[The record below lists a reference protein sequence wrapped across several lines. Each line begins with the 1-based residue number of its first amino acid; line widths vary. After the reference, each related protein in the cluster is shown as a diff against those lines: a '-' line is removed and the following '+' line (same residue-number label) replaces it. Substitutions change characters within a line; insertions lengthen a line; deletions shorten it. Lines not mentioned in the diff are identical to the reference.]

1 LTQSYILRRF
11 EPSQAEYEAI
21 VRVYDAAN
29 PDEPGSADAWRHW
42 DQHRDP
48 ARMFGR
54 FVVEQGG
61 EIGGYG
67 WAMRRDPA
75 ANKFRFAIYFLP
87 DWETVELIHDF
98 YSYLRDHCLDSG
110 AAGLLCQTREN
121 ESAKIDWLQG
131 QGYQEAMRYP
141 RSILT
146 VADFAPGAYTALK
159 AEIAAQGIEI
169 ISLVELAT
177 REPDWQRKV
186 YDLEM
191 TLARD
196 VPMPTAFAP
205 PPFEKWVGSEF
216 EDPNFMPELWLIA
229 LDGDAYVGMAS
240 LYKLGAGID
249 ILETGLTGVDR
260 QYRRRGLAT
269 ALKCQVIEVAQR
281 LGARRILTSNEENN
295 PMFQLN
301 LRLGFEA
308 QPAEVDWECAIT

>member
-1 LTQSYILRRF
+1 MTKTHILRRF

-67 WAMRRDPA
+67 WTMRRDPA

-87 DWETVELIHDF
+87 HWETVELIHDF

-110 AAGLLCQTREN
+110 AASLLCQTREN

-146 VADFAPGAYTALK
+146 
-159 AEIAAQGIEI
+159 
-169 ISLVELAT
+169 
-177 REPDWQRKV
+177 
-186 YDLEM
+186 
-191 TLARD
+191 
-196 VPMPTAFAP
+196 
-205 PPFEKWVGSEF
+205 
-216 EDPNFMPELWLIA
+216 
-229 LDGDAYVGMAS
+229 
-240 LYKLGAGID
+240 YKLGAGID